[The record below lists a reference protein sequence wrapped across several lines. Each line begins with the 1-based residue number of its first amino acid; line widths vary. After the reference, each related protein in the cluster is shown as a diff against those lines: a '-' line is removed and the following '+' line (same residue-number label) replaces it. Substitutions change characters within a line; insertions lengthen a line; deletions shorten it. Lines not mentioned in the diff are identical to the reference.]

1 MQRPLISQDLVDSCV
16 RVARFQADL
25 AVPVLQFSDR
35 GYECVSQRLEIVDD
49 G

>member
-1 MQRPLISQDLVDSCV
+1 LVDLGV
-16 RVARFQADL
+16 RVSGFQADL

-49 G
+49 E